1 MEREQQPDDVFVWD
15 AIEELGDDGEWCAV
29 PFWLYRHQATNH
41 VELMGQPC
49 RILKAETSEWV
60 HFMENEA

>member
-1 MEREQQPDDVFVWD
+1 MEHNCDDVFVWD
-15 AIEELGDDGEWCAV
+15 DIEELGDDRAWHPA
-29 PFWLYRHQATNH
+29 PLWLFRHQATNH

-49 RILKAETSEWV
+49 RILQAETPEWV